1 MGEKTTIEIENM
13 RELKQHA
20 LDTDKTLKQII
31 NEAISEKIARERKKL
46 GISSEEPKD
55 KSVGGETLS
64 TVPAGDSSGIASSD
78 NEFSFEPEII
88 AIINKVLSNHDIE
101 MNNISSDSWSDELE
115 SDIKNALETV
125 YDETVSSEVI
135 QKLKAQK

>member
-31 NEAISEKIARERKKL
+31 NEAISEKIVRERKKL
-46 GISSEEPKD
+46 GISSDEPID
-55 KSVGGETLS
+55 KSGGGEKPS
-64 TVPAGDSSGIASSD
+64 TAPADDSSGTVSSD
-78 NEFSFEPEII
+78 NEFSFEPEIM

-101 MNNISSDSWSDELE
+101 MNNISSDSWSEELE

-135 QKLKAQK
+135 QKLKTQK